1 MANNLEKDCYD
12 KRENS
17 NKMTRFYILASM
29 SNLLQR
35 KKDIYETAFEVMES
49 LNEIYVTAI

>member
-1 MANNLEKDCYD
+1 MANNLEKDYYN

-17 NKMTRFYILASM
+17 NKMTRFYILASV

-35 KKDIYETAFEVMES
+35 KKDIYETAFEVM
-49 LNEIYVTAI
+49 